1 MIDLARV
8 EAAMQASITA
18 LKWEYTNTLVTR
30 LTPGIISS
38 TQCVCV
44 CYTHHAKSSTRMCPR
59 FTSIR
64 VTLPQFPHSLHHI
77 MHWDTVY
84 ATLWYVLFYA
94 AASLDKLQVDMDGRS
109 VPLTQ
114 LAQIGMPNPNTIIL
128 NMATYPQ
135 VAICYDQA
143 TPGA

>member
-1 MIDLARV
+1 
-8 EAAMQASITA
+8 
-18 LKWEYTNTLVTR
+18 
-30 LTPGIISS
+30 
-38 TQCVCV
+38 
-44 CYTHHAKSSTRMCPR
+44 
-59 FTSIR
+59 
-64 VTLPQFPHSLHHI
+64 

-135 VAICYDQA
+135 VYVTTKPLQEHNIIKKLVFQNVLYNAKYHCQ
-143 TPGA
+143 